1 VDKRLYTLIYY
12 LKGKSMKKILF
23 LSLGLIA
30 SQNAIAADPLA
41 TTEQK
46 ASYTLGSDLA
56 KNFEQQGLKID
67 IKAFTLGL
75 DDAINNRKSRLTE
88 DEMMKAITEVKK
100 GMMQKQL
107 ADRKKQDEANIK
119 EGKDYLAANA
129 KKDGVKTLDNGIQY
143 KVIKSG
149 KGNSPTEDD
158 TIFAHYQGSF
168 INGEVFDSSYK
179 RGTPLKFQMGNV
191 IKGWGEVLKHMKPG
205 DKWEVVIPSDLA
217 YGKKGAGERIGPNKT
232 LLFTIELI
240 QFDKAEN

>member
-1 VDKRLYTLIYY
+1 
-12 LKGKSMKKILF
+12 MKKILF
-23 LSLGLIA
+23 LSLGLLA
-30 SQNAIAADPLA
+30 SQNVIAADPLA

-56 KNFEQQGLKID
+56 KNFAQQGLEID

-75 DDAINNRKSRLTE
+75 EDALNNRQPRLTE

-100 GMMQKQL
+100 GMMQKQI
-107 ADRKKQDEANIK
+107 AQRKVEGEQNNK
-119 EGKDYLAANA
+119 EGIAFLTENA
-129 KKDGVKTLDNGIQY
+129 KKSGVKTLDNGIQY
-143 KVIKSG
+143 KVIKEG

-168 INGEVFDSSYK
+168 IDGKVFDSSYK
-179 RGTPLKFQMGNV
+179 RGTPLKFQMSNV
-191 IKGWGEVLKHMKPG
+191 IKGWGEVLKMMKPG

-217 YGKKGAGERIGPNKT
+217 YGEKGAGETIGPNKT

-240 QFDKAEN
+240 QFDKAE

>member
-1 VDKRLYTLIYY
+1 
-12 LKGKSMKKILF
+12 MKKILF
-23 LSLGLIA
+23 LSLGLFA

-56 KNFEQQGLKID
+56 KNFTKQGLNID

-75 DDAINNRKSRLTE
+75 EDALNNKKPRISEK
-88 DEMMKAITEVKK
+88 EMMQAITEVKK
-100 GMMQKQL
+100 SMMQKQM
-107 ADRKKQDEANIK
+107 AKRQA
-119 EGKDYLAANA
+119 EGKANLEEGKAYMAKNA
-129 KKDGVKTLDNGIQY
+129 KNPDVKTLDNGIQY

-149 KGNSPTEDD
+149 KGKSPKDGD

-168 INGEVFDSSYK
+168 IDGTVFDSSYK

-205 DKWEVVIPSDLA
+205 DKWETVIPSNLA
-217 YGKKGAGERIGPNKT
+217 YGEKGAGERIGANKT

-240 QFDKAEN
+240 QFDATK

>member
-1 VDKRLYTLIYY
+1 
-12 LKGKSMKKILF
+12 MKKILF
-23 LSLGLIA
+23 LSLGLFA

-56 KNFEQQGLKID
+56 KNFTKQGLNID

-75 DDAINNRKSRLTE
+75 EDALNNKKPRISEK
-88 DEMMKAITEVKK
+88 EMMQAITEVKK
-100 GMMQKQL
+100 SMMQKQM
-107 ADRKKQDEANIK
+107 AKRQA
-119 EGKDYLAANA
+119 EGKANLEEGKAYMAKNA
-129 KKDGVKTLDNGIQY
+129 KNPDVKTLDNGIQY

-149 KGNSPTEDD
+149 KGNSPKDGD

-168 INGEVFDSSYK
+168 IDGTVFDSSYK

-205 DKWEVVIPSDLA
+205 DKWETVIPSNLA
-217 YGKKGAGERIGPNKT
+217 YGEKGAGERIGANKT

-240 QFDKAEN
+240 QFDATK